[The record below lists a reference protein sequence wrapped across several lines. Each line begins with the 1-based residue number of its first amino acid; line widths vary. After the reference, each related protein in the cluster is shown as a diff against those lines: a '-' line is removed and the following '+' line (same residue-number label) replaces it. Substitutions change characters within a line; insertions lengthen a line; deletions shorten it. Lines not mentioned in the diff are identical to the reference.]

1 MIRSMSAPPQS
12 AVRLEGPSDTHVT
25 FVGDT
30 WASRVSATDSRR
42 TEVERLL
49 ELVLK
54 WASARHDVR
63 GLALV
68 GSWARGTAHMESD
81 VDLVLLTLRVERY
94 TDGDDWMRDLGCE
107 TMERTTAWG
116 ALMERRLRMPSGLE
130 VELGVVPP
138 YWAAVYPVD
147 SGTRS
152 VVEDGMRVLHD
163 PDGLLRALAR
173 ILR

>member
-1 MIRSMSAPPQS
+1 MSAPQQS
-12 AVRLEGPSDTHVT
+12 AVRLAGVEDRGDTDVT
-25 FVGDT
+25 VVGDT
-30 WASRVSATDSRR
+30 PPSRVSATDARR

-49 ELVLK
+49 EAMLK

-94 TDGDDWMRDLGCE
+94 TEADDWIRDLGCE
-107 TMERTTAWG
+107 TLERTTAWG

>member
-1 MIRSMSAPPQS
+1 MSAPQQS
-12 AVRLEGPSDTHVT
+12 AVHLLAVEDPGDTHARV
-25 FVGDT
+25 VGNT
-30 WASRVSATDSRR
+30 PRRPASATDARR

-49 ELVLK
+49 DVVLR

-63 GLALV
+63 GVALV

-81 VDLVLLTLRVERY
+81 VDLVLLTLCVERY
-94 TDGDDWMRDLGCE
+94 TESDDWIGDLGCE
-107 TMERTTAWG
+107 SIARTTAWG
-116 ALMERRLRMPSGLE
+116 ALTERRLRMPSGLE

>member
-1 MIRSMSAPPQS
+1 MSAPQRS
-12 AVRLEGPSDTHVT
+12 AVRLVGAEDP
-25 FVGDT
+25 GDT
-30 WASRVSATDSRR
+30 RASRESATDARR
-42 TEVERLL
+42 IEVERLL
-49 ELVLK
+49 DVVVK

-68 GSWARGTAHMESD
+68 GSWARGTAYMESD
-81 VDLVLLTLRVERY
+81 VDLVLLTCRVERY
-94 TDGDDWMRDLGCE
+94 TERDDWIGDLGGE
-107 TMERTTAWG
+107 TIVRTTSWG
-116 ALMERRLRMPSGLE
+116 PLTERRLGMPSGFE
-130 VELGVVPP
+130 VELGVVPL

-173 ILR
+173 IVR

>member
-1 MIRSMSAPPQS
+1 MSASEQS
-12 AVRLEGPSDTHVT
+12 AVSLVAAEGPGGTHVT

-30 WASRVSATDSRR
+30 RRRHVSPTDARRV
-42 TEVERLL
+42 EVEDLL
-49 ELVLK
+49 DRELSRI
-54 WASARHDVR
+54 SARHDVR

-81 VDLVLLTLRVERY
+81 VDLVLLTCRVERY
-94 TDGDDWMRDLGCE
+94 TETDDWMGELGCE
-107 TMERTTAWG
+107 ALVRTTAWG
-116 ALMERRLRMPSGLE
+116 AITERRLRMPSGLE
-130 VELGVVPP
+130 VEVGVALPC
-138 YWAAVYPVD
+138 WASVFPVD

-173 ILR
+173 MIR

>member
-1 MIRSMSAPPQS
+1 MSAPQKS
-12 AVRLEGPSDTHVT
+12 AVRLVAAEDRGDTHVT

-30 WASRVSATDSRR
+30 PARRVSATDARR

-49 ELVLK
+49 DTVLK
-54 WASARHDVR
+54 WALARHDVR

-94 TDGDDWMRDLGCE
+94 TANDDWIRDLGCE
-107 TMERTTAWG
+107 TIVRTTASG
-116 ALMERRLRMPSGLE
+116 PLTERRLRMPSGLE

-152 VVEDGMRVLHD
+152 VVEEGMRVLHD

>member
-1 MIRSMSAPPQS
+1 MSAPQQS
-12 AVRLEGPSDTHVT
+12 AVRLLAAEGRGDTQVT
-25 FVGDT
+25 FAGDT
-30 WASRVSATDSRR
+30 PARRVSATDSRR
-42 TEVERLL
+42 TEVEQLL
-49 ELVLK
+49 ESLLE
-54 WASARHDVR
+54 WASARQDVR

-68 GSWARGTAHMESD
+68 GSWACGTAHMDSD
-81 VDLVLLTLRVERY
+81 VDLVLMTLRVERY
-94 TDGDDWMRDLGCE
+94 TESDAWVRDLGCE
-107 TMERTTAWG
+107 TILRTTAWG
-116 ALMERRLRMPSGLE
+116 TLTERRLCMPSGLE

-173 ILR
+173 IVR

>member
-1 MIRSMSAPPQS
+1 MSATQQS
-12 AVRLEGPSDTHVT
+12 AVRT
-25 FVGDT
+25 
-30 WASRVSATDSRR
+30 SATDARR
-42 TEVERLL
+42 TEVEGLL
-49 ELVLK
+49 EVVLK
-54 WASARHDVR
+54 WASARQDVR

-68 GSWARGTAHMESD
+68 GSWACGTAHMESD
-81 VDLVLLTLRVERY
+81 VDLVLLSCRVERY
-94 TDGDDWMRDLGCE
+94 TEDDAWIRDLGCE
-107 TMERTTAWG
+107 SIAGTSAWG

-138 YWAAVYPVD
+138 YWAAIYPLD